1 MTFFLIDLVI
11 FSYAVVKLQALSGLR
26 TLKTIQ
32 SLERIQHIFE
42 PSGSLAVF
50 PASLSDKHIAMFV
63 STLGCAPQFPALHTP

>member
-32 SLERIQHIFE
+32 SLERIRHIFE

-63 STLGCAPQFPALHTP
+63 STLGCASQFPALHTP